1 MKRALCATGGAASVV
16 MLVLVSVA
24 VGSTGLNR
32 VVKGKSLVAIREHG
46 DPHMSAGN
54 AVKGRFVLLL
64 DGVISDSGTTSIH
77 PNNGQEKLVDGQ
89 RQNPIYAYDTLTSK
103 KGTLSFNIRGVS
115 VPITNID
122 PTKAPS
128 YNESG
133 TWKISKGTGTYKGWT
148 GGGRWA
154 SVGNAGGNTNEW
166 DGYVTH

>member
-1 MKRALCATGGAASVV
+1 
-16 MLVLVSVA
+16 
-24 VGSTGLNR
+24 
-32 VVKGKSLVAIREHG
+32 
-46 DPHMSAGN
+46 MSAGN

-154 SVGNAGGNTNEW
+154 SVGNASGNTNEW